1 MIRNK
6 VDLHLH
12 STYSDGAETPK
23 EISEIAKTK
32 KLEMISLTDHDNIEG
47 SKEIVKLNDAE
58 ISIYSGVEL
67 TAKVSKGRM
76 HILGHNIDLNNEN
89 INKKLQE
96 MHEAAIYNI
105 LLYIEILK
113 KDFDINIPE
122 KEIDILIGS
131 KGNIGRPQLAL
142 LLIELGYCTDVEEAF
157 QKYLIHAYDK
167 VRSVKKGLTKEEAI
181 SLIIEAGGIAS
192 LAHPGSLKM
201 EYEELKKEIA
211 YLKSIGLQGIEV
223 IHSNNSIEERIL
235 FQKLA
240 ENYDL
245 LITGGTDYHG
255 IKVKPDIK
263 IGSGRNNNVV
273 IDTHTLTLTRNIPNR
288 YKKTN

>member
-32 KLEMISLTDHDNIEG
+32 KLEIISLTDHDNIEG

-67 TAKVSKGRM
+67 TAKVPKGRM

-113 KDFDINIPE
+113 KDFDINIPQ
-122 KEIDILIGS
+122 KEIDILIES

-181 SLIIEAGGIAS
+181 SLITEAGGIAS

-255 IKVKPDIK
+255 IKVKPDIE